1 MTYPQT
7 GETTGNQAL
16 LFIGFALIFSATAW
30 YFWKLVMMERGIK
43 VRNTFVSFFKNE

>member
-16 LFIGFALIFSATAW
+16 LFIGFALILAR
-30 YFWKLVMMERGIK
+30 LPGI
-43 VRNTFVSFFKNE
+43 SGSL